1 MIVLRKRLDP
11 QQPVVHPERSRTRV
25 VLGWLVLAGVALLV
39 VGGCGDSD
47 DDGGSTDSTGVVAV
61 ADDGDTLTVGEL
73 LDAEEQGESGN
84 TVVVVAMLVDDG
96 TGMRM
101 CESLAES
108 DPPQC
113 GGRSVEVMNPGV
125 IDVDLNEDQGVRWA
139 DGPIQLFGWMEGD
152 AFYVS

>member
-1 MIVLRKRLDP
+1 MIVLRKGLDSH
-11 QQPVVHPERSRTRV
+11 QPVVHPERSRTRV
-25 VLGWLVLAGVALLV
+25 VLGWLVLAGAALLV
-39 VGGCGDSD
+39 VGGGGDSD
-47 DDGGSTDSTGVVAV
+47 DDDGSADSTEVVAI
-61 ADDGDTLTVGEL
+61 ADADTLTVGEL

-96 TGMRM
+96 TGLRM

-125 IDVDLNEDQGVRWA
+125 IDIEFTEDQGIRWL
-139 DGPIQLFGWMEGD
+139 DNPVQLLGWMEGD
-152 AFYVS
+152 TFYVS